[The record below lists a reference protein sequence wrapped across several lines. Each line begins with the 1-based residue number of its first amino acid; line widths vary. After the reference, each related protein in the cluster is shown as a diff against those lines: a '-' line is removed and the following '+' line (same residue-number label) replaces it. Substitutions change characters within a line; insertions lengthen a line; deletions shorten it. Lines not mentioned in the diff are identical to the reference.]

1 MVPII
6 ECILLCGRQE
16 LALRGHRGE
25 KRNILIDEN
34 AIQNAGNFR
43 AILQFRAKGDI
54 FLQNVLEGTD
64 TNIKYLSPGIQNQ
77 LINICNDII
86 LKKIVTKVN
95 EAQCFSVLA
104 DETTDISTSEQLTL
118 CVRYIDSEGNL
129 NEDFLKFI
137 IVESLTGSDLS
148 AAILNG
154 KNIK

>member
-1 MVPII
+1 MLKYHLKLYFNVFQVFQNHCKLEYHINATLDAEHFINVLEKKEKSIIEQLDSDRKRLVPII

-43 AILQFRAKGDI
+43 AILQVRAKGDI

-77 LINICNDII
+77 LVNICNDII
-86 LKKIVTKVN
+86 
-95 EAQCFSVLA
+95 
-104 DETTDISTSEQLTL
+104 
-118 CVRYIDSEGNL
+118 
-129 NEDFLKFI
+129 
-137 IVESLTGSDLS
+137 
-148 AAILNG
+148 
-154 KNIK
+154 

>member
-86 LKKIVTKVN
+86 
-95 EAQCFSVLA
+95 
-104 DETTDISTSEQLTL
+104 
-118 CVRYIDSEGNL
+118 
-129 NEDFLKFI
+129 
-137 IVESLTGSDLS
+137 
-148 AAILNG
+148 
-154 KNIK
+154 

>member
-25 KRNILIDEN
+25 KGNILIDEN

-54 FLQNVLEGTD
+54 FLQNFLEGTD
-64 TNIKYLSPGIQNQ
+64 TIIKYLSPGIQNQ
-77 LINICNDII
+77 FINICNDI
-86 LKKIVTKVN
+86 LKKIVIKVN

-118 CVRYIDSEGNL
+118 CVRYIDSVGNL

-137 IVESLTGSDLS
+137 IVESLIGSDLS

-154 KNIK
+154 KSIK

>member
-1 MVPII
+1 
-6 ECILLCGRQE
+6 
-16 LALRGHRGE
+16 LRGHRGE
-25 KRNILIDEN
+25 KGNILIDEN

-43 AILQFRAKGDI
+43 AILQFRAKGDT

-104 DETTDISTSEQLTL
+104 DETIDISTTEQLTL